1 MASGL
6 PAVVSDKGGPPEL
19 IRQGETGFITRGL
32 DVDDFTRALQRIVED
47 GELRRTMS
55 GNAVRAV
62 QDRDWG
68 VAVQQFWDSS
78 PE

>member
-1 MASGL
+1 MWTTS
-6 PAVVSDKGGPPEL
+6 
-19 IRQGETGFITRGL
+19 
-32 DVDDFTRALQRIVED
+32 RARCKESSRM